1 MGIYKMAIENNT
13 GLTGPISAF
22 RADSAP
28 AIVRRDFNP
37 FETKP
42 AFAGSFNKP
51 PLAEGT
57 GQKFDFS
64 A

>member
-1 MGIYKMAIENNT
+1 MAIENNAS
-13 GLTGPISAF
+13 LMGPISAF
-22 RADSAP
+22 RPDSAS
-28 AIVRRDFNP
+28 AKVREGFNP
-37 FETKP
+37 YASNKL
-42 AFAGSFNKP
+42 AFGGSFNKP